1 MISADDRDRGLIV
14 ARYFI
19 KLVFLA
25 VFSVALQA
33 QSTFDELNQSTQQ
46 LQIQVALDQSTYFP
60 GEPPWGRFTV
70 TNPTANR
77 PQVIAPFITAT
88 GCPLVNNQQDGSY
101 SRQSADRCQSNG
113 LTSFPTTVMA
123 AGEQQQVTMNC
134 YNGMFDSGLP
144 RWESRSAGAT
154 WDRWP

>member
-60 GEPPWGRFTV
+60 GEAAVGTV
-70 TNPTANR
+70 FGNEPNG
-77 PQVIAPFITAT
+77 QSAT
-88 GCPLVNNQQDGSY
+88 GYCAFHHSHRMPSCE
-101 SRQSADRCQSNG
+101 QSAGRII
-113 LTSFPTTVMA
+113 LA
-123 AGEQQQVTMNC
+123 AIGRPMPE
-134 YNGMFDSGLP
+134 
-144 RWESRSAGAT
+144 
-154 WDRWP
+154 